1 MRIALEQ
8 EEQRAWELT
17 PSNRATDF
25 GLMRGQILYD
35 SLTTYFLGKVKME
48 GLALTLKVWQTR
60 DRCVG

>member
-48 GLALTLKVWQTR
+48 GLALTLKV
-60 DRCVG
+60 